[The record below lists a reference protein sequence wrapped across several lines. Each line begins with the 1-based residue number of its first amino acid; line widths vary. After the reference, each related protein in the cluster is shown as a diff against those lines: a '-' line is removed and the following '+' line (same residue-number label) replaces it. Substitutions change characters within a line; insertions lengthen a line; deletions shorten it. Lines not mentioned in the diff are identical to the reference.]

1 MEQEATEMDVST
13 TVSVTR
19 QAIMKSRNGRGRHIA
34 PVRSKPVQVDDADAR
49 YDAALRLVQAI
60 DRDLQK
66 GTRHYYDATGK
77 LLVSLDEVVQAIL
90 NDNLVVD
97 RPPRFTRD
105 HDLVTWPVV
114 GELVA

>member
-1 MEQEATEMDVST
+1 MDVST
-13 TVSVTR
+13 TVSLTR
-19 QAIMKSRNGRGRHIA
+19 QTATRSRNGRGRHIESRRPA
-34 PVRSKPVQVDDADAR
+34 PVQVDDADAR

-66 GTRHYYDATGK
+66 GTRHYYDVSGK

-90 NDNLVVD
+90 NDNLLVD
-97 RPPRFTRD
+97 RPPRFLRD
-105 HDLVTWPVV
+105 QNLTSWPAV